1 MKRIFALTMIIAIV
15 STYASFVSAEAF
27 PNLKGEW
34 RASKEGFVIRDEKL
48 HYLPEKGG
56 VTYYIDRQ
64 EGRFIAGRK
73 VSMLVV
79 DGRKQNETFA
89 GVITSDLSTIYV
101 ADRDSGYS
109 IGRIVGPDTIE
120 FYLLAD
126 GTSPDDPNVLALV
139 LKLKR
144 VKK

>member
-1 MKRIFALTMIIAIV
+1 MKRIFIATMIIAIV
-15 STYASFVSAEAF
+15 STYFSIVSAEDF

-34 RASKEGFVIRDEKL
+34 RATKEGFVIRDEKL

-64 EGRFIAGRK
+64 EGQFISGRK
-73 VSMLVV
+73 VSILVLEGKEQ
-79 DGRKQNETFA
+79 DETFV
-89 GVITSDLSTIYV
+89 GVITSDQSTIYL